1 MDIRQNLH
9 PLTLEKWIFRTTAYR
24 SRAPGFVDM
33 FLLDHY
39 LVFCVVFFALL
50 VFVLCF
56 VPNVASISR

>member
-1 MDIRQNLH
+1 MSMDVDFVF
-9 PLTLEKWIFRTTAYR
+9 PLSFLPDNISNKAGT
-24 SRAPGFVDM
+24 GFVDM

-39 LVFCVVFFALL
+39 LVFCVVFFVLL